1 MKGITLKNNDSVEFE
16 HRSNNIA
23 FVLTGGML
31 GSLKG
36 QRRRPEEG
44 E

>member
-23 FVLTGGML
+23 FVLDWQDVGELEGSEKTIKGG
-31 GSLKG
+31 
-36 QRRRPEEG
+36 
-44 E
+44 